1 MTAPLIF
8 STPSYADNRRRLE
21 APRSLLR
28 GQEQMLLSSALPALE
43 HGDLELDLSDLCQLD
58 AAGLGALA
66 TLHAFAFECGHQLK
80 LVNPQPRVWE
90 LLRMTGLDEVF
101 TLQMCA

>member
-1 MTAPLIF
+1 MIAPLVF
-8 STPSYADNRRRLE
+8 SSPSYTDNRRRLE

-28 GQEQMLLSSALPALE
+28 GQEQVLLAQALPALE
-43 HGDLELDLSDLCQLD
+43 HGDLELDLSDLLQLD

-66 TLHAFAFECGHQLK
+66 TLHSYAFECGHRLK

>member
-8 STPSYADNRRRLE
+8 STPSYTDNPRRLN
-21 APRSLLR
+21 APASLLR
-28 GQEQMLLSSALPALE
+28 GQEQTLLSSALPALE
-43 HGDLELDLSDLCQLD
+43 YGDLELDLSDLRYLD

-66 TLHAFAFECGHQLK
+66 TLHSYAFECGHRLK
-80 LVNPQPRVWE
+80 LLNPQPRVWQ

-101 TLQMCA
+101 SLQMCA

>member
-1 MTAPLIF
+1 M
-8 STPSYADNRRRLE
+8 N
-21 APRSLLR
+21 PR
-28 GQEQMLLSSALPALE
+28 
-43 HGDLELDLSDLCQLD
+43 
-58 AAGLGALA
+58 LA
-66 TLHAFAFECGHQLK
+66 TLHAYAFECGHQLK

>member
-1 MTAPLIF
+1 MTAPLVF
-8 STPSYADNRRRLE
+8 SSPSYTDNRRRLE
-21 APRSLLR
+21 APLR
-28 GQEQMLLSSALPALE
+28 GQEQVLLAQALPALE
-43 HGDLELDLSDLCQLD
+43 HGALELDLSDLLQLA

-66 TLHAFAFECGHQLK
+66 PLHSYAFECGHRLK